1 MSRTAPGVD
10 LRPDHW
16 AIVCSILRQHVPDR
30 EVLAFG
36 SRATWTAK
44 DYSDL
49 DLAIMGDEPLS
60 PDATSALA
68 ERFGGS
74 DLPFKVDL
82 VDWARIDDG
91 FRGIIRRH
99 GVAVQTPKRVRN
111 AVDAKRRSW
120 STSMSSATKGEWRE
134 STWGDEIALEYGKAR
149 RGHDTNTGSFRVFGS
164 NGLIG
169 WTDAALAPGPG
180 VVLGRKGAYRG
191 VAYSPDPFFV
201 IDTAYYVVSKSK
213 HDMRWLFYA
222 IKHYKLGEIDDG
234 SPIPSTTRAAVYPC
248 ELAVPPL
255 AEQRAIAHILGTLD
269 DKIELNRRM
278 NETLEASARALF
290 KSWFVDFDPVRA
302 KMEGRHTGLP
312 QDIADQ
318 FPDRLVNSEMGK
330 IPEWWEVASLG
341 TVIEIHDR
349 KRIPLNKHQRAQ
361 RQGPYPYYGAAGI
374 MDYVNDFLFDG
385 VYVLSGEDGSVVDAH
400 GHPVVQYV
408 WGKFWVNNHAHV
420 LKGRKDISEE
430 HLYLLLQR
438 ANITAFV
445 TGAVQPKLNQRNLKA
460 IPLVLPTGPA
470 CRVFSGLVAP
480 LFARVRHN
488 ADESERL
495 VTLRDALLPK
505 LISGETR
512 VGDAER
518 VVESVT

>member
-1 MSRTAPGVD
+1 M
-10 LRPDHW
+10 
-16 AIVCSILRQHVPDR
+16 
-30 EVLAFG
+30 
-36 SRATWTAK
+36 
-44 DYSDL
+44 
-49 DLAIMGDEPLS
+49 
-60 PDATSALA
+60 
-68 ERFGGS
+68 
-74 DLPFKVDL
+74 
-82 VDWARIDDG
+82 
-91 FRGIIRRH
+91 
-99 GVAVQTPKRVRN
+99 N
-111 AVDAKRRSW
+111 
-120 STSMSSATKGEWRE
+120 
-134 STWGDEIALEYGKAR
+134 
-149 RGHDTNTGSFRVFGS
+149 
-164 NGLIG
+164 
-169 WTDAALAPGPG
+169 
-180 VVLGRKGAYRG
+180 
-191 VAYSPDPFFV
+191 
-201 IDTAYYVVSKSK
+201 VSKSK

-312 QDIADQ
+312 QDIADL

-374 MDYVNDFLFDG
+374 MDNVNDFLFDG

-430 HLYLLLQR
+430 HLYLLLQG

-445 TGAVQPKLNQRNLKA
+445 TGAVQPKPKLNQRNLKA

-495 VTLRDALLPK
+495 VALRDALLPK

>member
-1 MSRTAPGVD
+1 MTGSGWSRIP
-10 LRPDHW
+10 L
-16 AIVCSILRQHVPDR
+16 
-30 EVLAFG
+30 
-36 SRATWTAK
+36 
-44 DYSDL
+44 
-49 DLAIMGDEPLS
+49 GDFVTL
-60 PDATSALA
+60 
-68 ERFGGS
+68 
-74 DLPFKVDL
+74 
-82 VDWARIDDG
+82 
-91 FRGIIRRH
+91 
-99 GVAVQTPKRVRN
+99 Q
-111 AVDAKRRSW
+111 
-120 STSMSSATKGEWRE
+120 
-134 STWGDEIALEYGKAR
+134 
-149 RGHDTNTGSFRVFGS
+149 RGHDLPVAVRRPGNTPILGSFGVT
-164 NGLIG
+164 G
-169 WTDAALAPGPG
+169 WHDESRASGPG
-180 VVLGRKGAYRG
+180 VTVGRSGASFG
-191 VAYSPDPFFV
+191 VVSYSPVDYWPLNTALYVTDFHGNNQRF
-201 IDTAYYVVSKSK
+201 AYYFLRQFDFRSYNS
-213 HDMRWLFYA
+213 
-222 IKHYKLGEIDDG
+222 G
-234 SPIPSTTRAAVYPC
+234 SAQPSLNRNFIHPIPVD
-248 ELAVPPL
+248 VPPVW
-255 AEQRAIAHILGTLD
+255 EQRVIAHILGTLD
-269 DKIELNRRM
+269 DRIDLNQRM
-278 NETLEASARALF
+278 NETLEAIARALF

-312 QDIADQ
+312 QDIADL

-374 MDYVNDFLFDG
+374 MDHVNDFLFDG

-430 HLYLLLQR
+430 HLYLLLQG

-495 VTLRDALLPK
+495 VALRDALLPK
-505 LISGETR
+505 LISGEIR
-512 VGDAER
+512 VGDAEMAL
-518 VVESVT
+518 ESVT